1 MTEDPIKDGLNWY
14 SYCDNN
20 PINRWDPSGLEYEGY
35 TAKELLELL
44 NSKREA
50 YRNQMENAP
59 DNKSKLN
66 KLHCQANFIRS
77 AIKATVEY
85 NGDNDEHKEFRA
97 LVDECFSN
105 PDGQTDSQ
113 MNELIAKAS
122 GFLKDKATQFDIAS
136 INSNRGITKSFV
148 NSTLTETICFTEDT
162 LVLSKNGNIPIKNI
176 KIGDLVYSKNENT
189 NEVGLKKVINVFENE
204 TDVLIHIKVN
214 GEVIKATPSHPFWVN
229 GIGWTSA
236 KELKKGS
243 ELLDDNG
250 NIILIE
256 DVYTEFYAEKI
267 KVYNFEVEDW
277 HTYFVGK
284 NNLWVHNTCNFFAG
298 PITEQGALNAAE
310 RWLGDGYVE
319 IASGVYLSADGTRG
333 FRMSSRDLE
342 GHGDLSAHVHFT
354 YQVSP
359 KSKHPTENSHVYIE
373 DERKRYGK

>member
-20 PINRWDPSGLEYEGY
+20 PINRWDSSGLEYEGY

-59 DNKSKLN
+59 DNKSELN

-97 LVDECFSN
+97 LVDECFGN

-162 LVLSKNGNIPIKNI
+162 LVLSKNGKIPIKNI

-214 GEVIKATPSHPFWVN
+214 GGVIKATLSHPFWVN

-250 NIILIE
+250 NIVLIE

-284 NNLWVHNTCNFFAG
+284 NNLWVHNTCAFTGDMQAVIDLAKEYKNMGQISYTEALILQDFAKECG
-298 PITEQGALNAAE
+298 VRNVHIDKGHLNSE
-310 RWLGDGYVE
+310 YWNRPHINVFRYHINIEGY
-319 IASGVYLSADGTRG
+319 
-333 FRMSSRDLE
+333 
-342 GHGDLSAHVHFT
+342 
-354 YQVSP
+354 P
-359 KSKHPTENSHVYIE
+359 
-373 DERKRYGK
+373 DE

>member
-1 MTEDPIKDGLNWY
+1 MTEDPIRDGLNWY
-14 SYCDNN
+14 SYCGGN
-20 PINRWDPSGLEYEGY
+20 PVNAWDPSGLEYEGY

-59 DNKSKLN
+59 DNKSELN

-162 LVLSKNGNIPIKNI
+162 LVLSKNGKIPIKNI

-214 GEVIKATPSHPFWVN
+214 GGVIKATPSHPFWVN

-243 ELLDDNG
+243 KLLDDNG
-250 NIILIE
+250 NIVLIE

-284 NNLWVHNTCNFFAG
+284 NNLWVHNTCDELFVPGEYWTKNASKFNTPYASYIHQKYNKVTGKIENSFVMYDYAG
-298 PITEQGALNAAE
+298 RQVLRIDYTNHGRSDHTNPHVHKYIYGNEYVYGKEE
-310 RWLGDGYVE
+310 RWN
-319 IASGVYLSADGTRG
+319 T
-333 FRMSSRDLE
+333 
-342 GHGDLSAHVHFT
+342 
-354 YQVSP
+354 
-359 KSKHPTENSHVYIE
+359 K
-373 DERKRYGK
+373 